1 MAPAL
6 ARPANCR
13 AAAAVALDFTKI
25 SSTSAS
31 ARSAGTTVAFRRTT
45 AVLPSSSSMV
55 KPEALT
61 ASTCAREMS

>member
-6 ARPANCR
+6 ARAANCR

-45 AVLPSSSSMV
+45 VVLPSSSSMLN
-55 KPEALT
+55 PEELT
-61 ASTCAREMS
+61 VSTWVREMS